1 MASTSASIS
10 TFVDPSQQSFQE
22 REIFLLAWATN
33 SCSSNSV
40 VGLEEGWDILDRY
53 GIQIIQRFLGS
64 NSSTEKPVGTKG
76 FTSLYTISYKLS
88 TTAAVDV
95 ADYSKILYDRCK
107 KSVED
112 FLRDNLV
119 NDLVSRTDI
128 EFLRHF
134 AEGWTKHKMLTN
146 WMWRLFANL
155 DKTVVPTEML
165 PTITSCYLK
174 CYYDLVFMPHV
185 QDLRTHLL
193 DGITDLREYTP
204 TDNKLLKDIVT
215 VISITSCYPE
225 NVLVKQLLNLTHL
238 QKIRTH
244 LLKSKISN
252 MKIFQIF
259 MAMGP
264 ASTSN
269 TLANLEEALNT
280 RPEPCIYKSQLESF
294 LISVS

>member
-1 MASTSASIS
+1 MASAPASID
-10 TFVDPSQQSFQE
+10 TLVDPSQQSFQE
-22 REIFLLAWATN
+22 REIFLLSWATN

-64 NSSTEKPVGTKG
+64 NSSAEKPVGTKG

-119 NDLVSRTDI
+119 NDLVSRTGI

-134 AEGWTKHKMLTN
+134 ADGWTKHKMLTS
-146 WMWRLFANL
+146 WMWKLFTNL

-165 PTITSCYLK
+165 PTITSCYLR
-174 CYYDLVFMPHV
+174 CYYDLVFTPHL
-185 QDLRTHLL
+185 QDLRRYLVFSIR
-193 DGITDLREYTP
+193 DIRKDISIDYQ
-204 TDNKLLKDIVT
+204 LLKDIVT
-215 VISITSCYPE
+215 VISIFMST
-225 NVLVKQLLNLTHL
+225 
-238 QKIRTH
+238 
-244 LLKSKISN
+244 
-252 MKIFQIF
+252 FQICIQVY
-259 MAMGP
+259 
-264 ASTSN
+264 
-269 TLANLEEALNT
+269 
-280 RPEPCIYKSQLESF
+280 PCIYA
-294 LISVS
+294 